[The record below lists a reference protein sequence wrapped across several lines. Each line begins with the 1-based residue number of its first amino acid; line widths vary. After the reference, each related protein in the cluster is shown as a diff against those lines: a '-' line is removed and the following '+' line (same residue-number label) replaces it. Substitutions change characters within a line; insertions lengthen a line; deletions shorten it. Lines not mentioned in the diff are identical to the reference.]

1 MGTNNTNARL
11 IKQTPERKVQQSVQ
25 SYLKSTDWHI
35 QQPFVNNPGKSQ
47 THDPQAG
54 TSKSVHLPC
63 PHLNHKEEKKHSV
76 SRLVTRWNKTH
87 GLDTYLGA
95 LGHPCRSGWE
105 AQKKNR
111 EQLTHWWHMSD
122 VLIQEPGLQG
132 PDLPNTRTFRVQL
145 IIIVSLS
152 HSQMALCSLL
162 SVQIYS
168 SWLETDPSRTFHY
181 QVTRSTRLSWKQLHL
196 HDRND
201 TGQEHRS
208 RY

>member
-1 MGTNNTNARL
+1 MHAWSSKHQKEKYNCRSNL
-11 IKQTPERKVQQSVQ
+11 ILSLQTDTSN
-25 SYLKSTDWHI
+25 SHLSTTQGSHK
-35 QQPFVNNPGKSQ
+35 PM
-47 THDPQAG
+47 TPQAG

-162 SVQIYS
+162 
-168 SWLETDPSRTFHY
+168 L
-181 QVTRSTRLSWKQLHL
+181 TRA
-196 HDRND
+196 DIF
-201 TGQEHRS
+201 
-208 RY
+208 

>member
-1 MGTNNTNARL
+1 MHAWSSKHQKEKYNCRSNL
-11 IKQTPERKVQQSVQ
+11 ILSLQTDTSNSHLSTTQGSHKPMTPGRYLQKCSPSCVPISITRRRKKYSR
-25 SYLKSTDWHI
+25 
-35 QQPFVNNPGKSQ
+35 
-47 THDPQAG
+47 
-54 TSKSVHLPC
+54 
-63 PHLNHKEEKKHSV
+63 

-145 IIIVSLS
+145 NNYSKLK
-152 HSQMALCSLL
+152 SQPNGTL
-162 SVQIYS
+162 
-168 SWLETDPSRTFHY
+168 
-181 QVTRSTRLSWKQLHL
+181 
-196 HDRND
+196 
-201 TGQEHRS
+201 
-208 RY
+208 